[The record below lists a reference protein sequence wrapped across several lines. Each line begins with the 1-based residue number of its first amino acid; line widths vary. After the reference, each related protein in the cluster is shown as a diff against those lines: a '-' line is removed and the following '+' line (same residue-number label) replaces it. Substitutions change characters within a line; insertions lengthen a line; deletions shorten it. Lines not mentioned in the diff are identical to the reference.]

1 MGETT
6 HDQHTGTTTATTTS
20 TKIAITTSSKR
31 ISGSERGGEI
41 LELQG
46 GHIVRSTGRKT
57 VTVKFAPQK
66 VPVTSALERR
76 QLPNSKISASFVVVA
91 ATVVVFVVVCLGFFD
106 MNFVSVVVEM
116 IFWTFFMKIV
126 VVVEEIVVVDDE
138 DSCIFWVF
146 FHFIFNLFHS
156 INDYVENLNLFNLKI
171 KRVASYSLK
180 GLRVRLLS

>member
-1 MGETT
+1 M
-6 HDQHTGTTTATTTS
+6 
-20 TKIAITTSSKR
+20 
-31 ISGSERGGEI
+31 
-41 LELQG
+41 
-46 GHIVRSTGRKT
+46 
-57 VTVKFAPQK
+57 
-66 VPVTSALERR
+66 TSALERR